1 MTQHYASGI
10 AKKVSDNVRMATSC
24 PKVYPIL
31 IETKD
36 GKAAAYSPD
45 LGLSVAGVSETEAL
59 GIIKGEI
66 VERMKSGS
74 SLPVASSPLALAREF
89 PGVLIKMLAIQ

>member
-1 MTQHYASGI
+1 
-10 AKKVSDNVRMATSC
+10 MATSC
-24 PKVYPIL
+24 PKVFRIL

-59 GIIKGEI
+59 GIINGEI